1 MALFDEFKKSFDAGE
16 AQLDAA
22 QQQLAKLKIGMLSF
36 SSLPPRTCLATLL
49 TMPDCA

>member
-22 QQQLAKLKIGMLSF
+22 QQQRAEPEQE
-36 SSLPPRTCLATLL
+36 SSPKLPPGLSRDLQEAQLEAR
-49 TMPDCA
+49 P